1 MMERVRSLRDLCE
14 GARQAVM
21 KKMRR
26 GAAIMMSPKSHRSRP
41 KPMARRCGASPSPLP
56 GGSAR
61 AANDLEVEVADLLA
75 QGVPIDAEELRRPD
89 LVAAGGGERGADQR
103 RLDLPQDPVIEPG
116 RRQHVAIA

>member
-1 MMERVRSLRDLCE
+1 MMERARSLRDLCE

-26 GAAIMMSPKSHRSRP
+26 GAAITMSPNSHRGRTVRSE
-41 KPMARRCGASPSPLP
+41 P
-56 GGSAR
+56 GPPPRGSAR
-61 AANDLEVEVADLLA
+61 TANDLEVEVADLLA

-89 LVAAGGGERGADQR
+89 LVAAGGGKRGADQR

-116 RRQHVAIA
+116 RRQHVA